1 MRTCTLTMVAV
12 AALLA
17 HPGGGRAE
25 TTDTVPPISQTA
37 LIAFG
42 ALLTPQGPEVDLPLS
57 WQVARAD
64 GTAPD
69 NVVYTGGGINIITS
83 LETGRYVATAETQN
97 VKGRADIAVEAGKD
111 GIRDVV
117 LDAGVLSLGVV
128 PATGREEP
136 VDAPEPTWTIQPQ
149 AGQGAVEP
157 LQSAAPRLVLA
168 AGPYTVQARSG
179 PLAATTALTLAP
191 GAIESRTL
199 DFRAGQVRLEAA
211 MAKDGPALRSWSDPS
226 WQVVALDVPGLT
238 AGETVQQ
245 LDKAGA
251 TTSLSAGRYRAIAK
265 VLGVELSTE
274 VTAVEKEQNLARVV
288 VPSAT
293 LALALPPDAT
303 PPTAIA
309 WTVSAV
315 DALGVEAGT
324 KAADALASPSP
335 ALTLAPGVWSITLA
349 HDGKTV
355 SREVTLSPGQ
365 TATEQ
370 FDLKAGG

>member
-1 MRTCTLTMVAV
+1 MRARTLTMAAV

-17 HPGGGRAE
+17 LPGGSRAE

-37 LIAFG
+37 LVAFG

-57 WQVARAD
+57 WQVARPD
-64 GTAPD
+64 GTPPD
-69 NVVYTGGGINIITS
+69 NVVYTGGGINIITT
-83 LETGRYVATAETQN
+83 LPAGRYVATAEAQN
-97 VKGRADIAVEAGKD
+97 VKGTADITVEAGKD

-128 PATGREEP
+128 PASGKEEP
-136 VDAPEPTWTIQPQ
+136 VDAPEPSWTIQPQ
-149 AGQGAVEP
+149 AGQGAVDP
-157 LQSAAPRLVLA
+157 LQSAAPRLILA
-168 AGPYTVQARSG
+168 AGPYSIQARSG
-179 PLAATTALTLAP
+179 PLAATTSLTLAP

-226 WQVVALDVPGLT
+226 WQVVAVDVPGLA
-238 AGETVQQ
+238 AGESVQQ
-245 LDKAGA
+245 LDKASA
-251 TTSLSAGRYRAIAK
+251 TTILSAGRYRAIAK

-293 LALALPPDAT
+293 LALALPPAT
-303 PPTAIA
+303 STAGLA
-309 WTVSAV
+309 WTVTAV
-315 DALGVEAGT
+315 DALGVDAGT
-324 KAADALASPSP
+324 KVADAVKTPSPS
-335 ALTLAPGVWSITLA
+335 LTLAPGVWSVTLA
-349 HDGKTV
+349 HDGTTI